1 MVEEIIGGRREGARW
16 QADRDQ
22 LPPGVRRGAGGG
34 LWPASS
40 SADRRR
46 DTTQPHASRLLQ
58 PSAHPS
64 DCSDPNALTTQ
75 LQHVPGATTTEIEIL
90 CARSTVSSGHT
101 KIRFPTPSRRAR
113 AGARRRC
120 EADRG
125 GLGGARGA
133 GDAGWG
139 VGGRGCGAGW
149 RAGGGKRGPRGVREG
164 ERAGRGGEGGRRDQN
179 RQSLH
184 ALAGRGEGGGGTS
197 HCKYLY
203 RALQRIS
210 GWEGRQSH
218 PSTVL

>member
-1 MVEEIIGGRREGARW
+1 MITVHVRPAASGRGQAGQARHRTRANGAGGGGIGRGGVVVEEMVGGRREGGRW
-16 QADRDQ
+16 QADGYQ

-90 CARSTVSSGHT
+90 CARSTLSSGHT

-120 EADRG
+120 E
-125 GLGGARGA
+125 LGQ
-133 GDAGWG
+133 
-139 VGGRGCGAGW
+139 V
-149 RAGGGKRGPRGVREG
+149 
-164 ERAGRGGEGGRRDQN
+164 
-179 RQSLH
+179 
-184 ALAGRGEGGGGTS
+184 
-197 HCKYLY
+197 Y
-203 RALQRIS
+203 IS
-210 GWEGRQSH
+210 C
-218 PSTVL
+218 

>member
-1 MVEEIIGGRREGARW
+1 MVKEMVGGRREGARW
-16 QADRDQ
+16 QADGYQ

-101 KIRFPTPSRRAR
+101 KIRFPTPSRVAS
-113 AGARRRC
+113 GT
-120 EADRG
+120 
-125 GLGGARGA
+125 
-133 GDAGWG
+133 GWG
-139 VGGRGCGAGW
+139 
-149 RAGGGKRGPRGVREG
+149 
-164 ERAGRGGEGGRRDQN
+164 
-179 RQSLH
+179 
-184 ALAGRGEGGGGTS
+184 
-197 HCKYLY
+197 
-203 RALQRIS
+203 
-210 GWEGRQSH
+210 
-218 PSTVL
+218 